1 MNCRYCGSPLPA
13 DVKFCSNCGRSQ
25 QEDDNAG
32 TSQEVSSNGTPPPI
46 PGAPIQAQT
55 GKWIGAGWQMVKSEI
70 GLFCLMSIVFLVMN
84 GCVPLILQGP
94 LMAGFHIACI
104 RKLMR
109 GRLDIGDLF
118 KGFGVFGAS
127 LLAFLIIGFFSFLG
141 SLLCIIP
148 GLVIAAMYQFTYLF
162 IVDKKMDFWPAMQAS
177 HAIVKKDYFGFTL
190 FFVALVL
197 LNIAG
202 VLLCLIGVLLTLPI
216 CYAAI
221 TVAYQ
226 DLVGFENKENF

>member
-25 QEDDNAG
+25 QEDSNAG
-32 TSQEVSSNGTPPPI
+32 TPQEMSSSGAPPPL
-46 PGAPIQAQT
+46 PGGPIQAQT
-55 GKWIGAGWQMVKSEI
+55 GKWISAGWQMVKNEI
-70 GLFCLMSIVFLVMN
+70 GLFCLMSIVFLVIN

-109 GRLDIGDLF
+109 GRLDIGDMF
-118 KGFGVFGAS
+118 KGFNFFGAG
-127 LLAFLIIGFFSFLG
+127 LLAFLIISVFTFLG

-162 IVDKKMDFWPAMQAS
+162 IIDKKMDFWPAMQAS
-177 HAIVKKDYFGFTL
+177 HAIVKNDYFGFTL
-190 FFVALVL
+190 FFIALLL

-202 VLLCLIGVLLTLPI
+202 VLLCLVGVVLTLPI
-216 CYAAI
+216 YYAAI
-221 TVAYQ
+221 TVAYKE
-226 DLVGFENKENF
+226 LVGFENRENF